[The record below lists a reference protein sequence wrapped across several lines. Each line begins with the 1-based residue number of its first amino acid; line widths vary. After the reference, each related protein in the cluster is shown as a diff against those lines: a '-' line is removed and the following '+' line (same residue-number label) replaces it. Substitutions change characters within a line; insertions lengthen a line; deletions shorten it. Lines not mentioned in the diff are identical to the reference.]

1 LITAGERRVAVTGA
15 SGFVGS
21 LLAERF
27 IKDGWSV
34 CRFSSSSKA
43 DVPFQLGHDVDPEML
58 RSRQIDAVVHCAYD
72 FRPVRWSEIQRINVD
87 GSRKL
92 LEAARAAGVARIV
105 VLSSISAFTGCRSLY
120 GRAKLAVEAAAHDAG
135 AAVIRPGLVFT
146 DSGKAPGG
154 MFGSLT
160 RSARGSIVP
169 LIDGGTQCQYLIH
182 IDDLYRLVA
191 GFASGEMAPPAGPIV
206 AASPRCWRVR
216 DLLRELARRQGR
228 RPRFVPVPWRLV
240 WLGLK
245 TAELAGLPLG
255 YRSDSVVSIVH
266 QDPHPD
272 FSAVASTGVH
282 VRDFATV

>member
-1 LITAGERRVAVTGA
+1 LSTPGERRVAVTGA

-21 LLAERF
+21 WLADRF

-34 CRFSSSSKA
+34 FRFSSSSRA
-43 DVPFQLGHDVDPEML
+43 DVPFHLGRDVDPEVL
-58 RSRQIDAVVHCAYD
+58 RSRRIDAVVHCAYD
-72 FRPVRWSEIQRINVD
+72 FRPVGWSEIQRINVD

-92 LEAARAAGVARIV
+92 LEAAHAAGVARIV

-120 GRAKLAVEAAAHDAG
+120 GRAKLAIEAAAQSAG

-146 DSGKAPGG
+146 DGGKAPGG

-160 RSARGSIVP
+160 RSVRGSVVP
-169 LIDGGTQCQYLIH
+169 LIDGGMQCQYLIH

-191 GFASGEMAPPAGPIV
+191 GFASGELAPPAEPIV
-206 AASPRCWRVR
+206 AASPRCWRMR
-216 DLLRELARRQGR
+216 DLLGELARRQGR
-228 RPRFVPVPWRLV
+228 RPRFVAVPWRLV

>member
-1 LITAGERRVAVTGA
+1 LSTAGERRVAVTGA

-21 LLAERF
+21 LLADRF
-27 IKDGWSV
+27 TKDGWSV
-34 CRFSSSSKA
+34 LRFSSSSNA
-43 DVPFQLGHDVDPEML
+43 DVPFQLGRDVDPEVL
-58 RSRQIDAVVHCAYD
+58 RSRRIDAVVHCAYD
-72 FRPVRWSEIQRINVD
+72 FRPVAWSEVQRINVD

-92 LEAARAAGVARIV
+92 LEAAHAAGVARIV
-105 VLSSISAFTGCRSLY
+105 VLSTISAFIGCRSLY
-120 GRAKLAVEAAAHDAG
+120 GRAKLAIEAAAQSAG

-146 DSGKAPGG
+146 DGGQASGG
-154 MFGSLT
+154 MFGNLT
-160 RSARGSIVP
+160 RSVRGAVVP

-191 GFASGEMAPPAGPIV
+191 GFASGELAPPAEPIV
-206 AASPRCWRVR
+206 AASPRCWRMR
-216 DLLRELARRQGR
+216 DLLGELARRQGR

-245 TAELAGLPLG
+245 TAELARVPLG

-272 FSAVASTGVH
+272 FSAVASTGIH